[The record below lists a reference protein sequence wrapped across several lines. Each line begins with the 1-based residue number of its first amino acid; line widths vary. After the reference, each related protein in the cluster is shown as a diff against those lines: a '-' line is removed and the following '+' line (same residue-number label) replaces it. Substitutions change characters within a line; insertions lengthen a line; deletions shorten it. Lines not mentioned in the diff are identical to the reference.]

1 MMSSFGSLLGIFV
14 GFMVLL
20 WFLWLA
26 VMIGA
31 VVFWIVMIVDV
42 IQRKFP
48 KKDDKTL
55 WILIVVLAGVI
66 GAIVYYFM
74 VKKKEKKK

>member
-1 MMSSFGSLLGIFV
+1 MSSFGSLLGIFV

-74 VKKKEKKK
+74 VKRKEKKK

>member
-74 VKKKEKKK
+74 VKRKEKKK